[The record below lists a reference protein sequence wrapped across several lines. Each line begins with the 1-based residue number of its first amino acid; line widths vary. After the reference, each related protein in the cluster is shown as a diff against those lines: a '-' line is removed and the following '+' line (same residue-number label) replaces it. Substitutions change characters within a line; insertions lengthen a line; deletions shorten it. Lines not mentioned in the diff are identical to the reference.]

1 MKKIRIAQIGCGY
14 WGPNLLRSFRAQTEA
29 EVGWLV
35 ESSADR
41 RAFVKSQFPGVETT
55 ENIEKAME
63 DTDALVLATPAA
75 THFELARKALE
86 LGKHVLVEKPMAQSV
101 REVDELAF
109 LATKNKKILMAGHTF
124 LYHGVVRE
132 IRRMIEAGDFGELR
146 YVYSQRLNLGR
157 VRNDVDALWNFAPHD
172 ISILQY
178 WMGDVPPS
186 RVTRS
191 GKAFLQP
198 GIEDVCF
205 LSLEYPQGPLGH
217 IHVSWLDPVRTRR
230 MVVVGS
236 KKMAVYDDVA
246 ERKLAIYEKGV
257 DVKAVVG
264 EKMDYDPAGTPSFSY
279 YDGEVRWP
287 KLAWEE
293 PLKVQ
298 ARHFLDCIRS
308 GKEPLTG
315 ATHARAVVGILEAA
329 SQEK

>member
-1 MKKIRIAQIGCGY
+1 MVSKAGMKKIRIAQIGCGY
-14 WGPNLLRSFRAQTEA
+14 WGPNLIRSFRAQPGA
-29 EVGWLV
+29 EVTAV
-35 ESSADR
+35 AENDPQR
-41 RAFVKSQFPGVETT
+41 RAFVETQFPGVETT

-217 IHVSWLDPVRTRR
+217 IHVCHEL
-230 MVVVGS
+230 
-236 KKMAVYDDVA
+236 
-246 ERKLAIYEKGV
+246 EKLLEEKGV

-264 EKMDYDPAGTPSFSY
+264 EKMDYDRAETPSFSY